1 MSAGAIVVGLD
12 ARSARPPMR
21 ALWAVETR
29 KMVDT
34 RAGKWLLGLTVLA
47 AIGGCVAGLIGDDA
61 SVADAYLTAGALASV
76 LLPVVGVLLVT
87 SEWSQRTAMLT
98 FVMVPDRNRVVAAK
112 VLAAAGVAALLTVLC
127 LIIACVGGL
136 ASGESIDLSAADI
149 GQGLLYQEL
158 ILLIGVSLGLALR
171 ISPLAIVFYF
181 AAPTVFGIVGAISST
196 IEDVTGWVDQ
206 SGLAALAE
214 VDPSGQDWAKAGVTV
229 LVWIAVPLI
238 FGLLRLR
245 NEDVA

>member
-1 MSAGAIVVGLD
+1 MTVEALPVGFD

-21 ALWAVETR
+21 ALWGVETR

-34 RAGKWLLGLTVLA
+34 RAGKWLLALTVLA

-61 SVADAYLTAGALASV
+61 SVADSYLTAGALASV

-98 FVMVPDRNRVVAAK
+98 FVMVPDRNRIAAAK
-112 VLAAAGVAALLTVLC
+112 VLAAAGVAAALTALC
-127 LIIACVGGL
+127 LAFACVGGL
-136 ASGESIDLSAADI
+136 ASGESIDLSLADV
-149 GQGLLYQEL
+149 GQGLLYQVL
-158 ILLIGVSLGLALR
+158 VMLVGVALGLALR

-181 AAPTVFGIVGAISST
+181 AAPTVFGIVGAISHT
-196 IEDVTGWVDQ
+196 IQDVTGWIDQ
-206 SGLAALAE
+206 SGLAALGQL
-214 VDPSGQDWAKAGVTV
+214 DPSGEDWAKAGVTV
-229 LVWIAVPLI
+229 LVWIVVPFV

-245 NEDVA
+245 NEDVV